1 MDINTQHR
9 VHFLDSLR
17 GITIIHM
24 VLFHFCYDLVFFVG
38 INISWYTQWP
48 GNLWGTYI
56 RWSFI
61 LISGMVF
68 FMGRHPVKRGMI
80 LLGWGCVLTLA
91 TWAAVPE
98 AMVRFGILSFL
109 GTASLLGALLYPWL
123 KRMPAQWGMLCS
135 AVLLAVC
142 WTVPQGG
149 LGTGRHILMKIPES
163 FYDTSFLYWLGFPS
177 EDFYS
182 SDYFPVFP
190 WIFLFFFGV
199 FLGEFLRYKGVFE
212 WMSRKRPGTLAFLGR
227 HSLCIYLL
235 HQPVLYGVC
244 IVLNWLY

>member
-1 MDINTQHR
+1 MGHLYTLELYFDLRYGIFHGQTSCETGD
-9 VHFLDSLR
+9 DSAGMGLCTDT
-17 GITIIHM
+17 GH
-24 VLFHFCYDLVFFVG
+24 LGGSAGSDGSFWNFKF
-38 INISWYTQWP
+38 S
-48 GNLWGTYI
+48 GN
-56 RWSFI
+56 
-61 LISGMVF
+61 
-68 FMGRHPVKRGMI
+68 
-80 LLGWGCVLTLA
+80 CVT
-91 TWAAVPE
+91 
-98 AMVRFGILSFL
+98 F
-109 GTASLLGALLYPWL
+109 GALVYPWL

-244 IVLNWLY
+244 IILKWLY